1 MAPQFLGITGL
12 ALANKRDRKRTRC
25 HVYFELLR
33 WENPTVSHPFE
44 HRSNGRKAPLGRPFL
59 LSISGTDHGLG
70 TPCATPAVCY
80 KASLVT
86 NAPVE
91 FHRQNLKT

>member
-59 LSISGTDHGLG
+59 LSMSGWITGLE
-70 TPCATPAVCY
+70 PHV
-80 KASLVT
+80 LLLQFVT
-86 NAPVE
+86 RPPLSPTLLSNFIV
-91 FHRQNLKT
+91 KT